1 VYHARGF
8 SRSRTRFSGAC
19 TRLQRC
25 GSGWCARALGPVRL
39 SRKILG
45 DVELAA
51 KSWQSS
57 AENSGIS
64 GIFASSDASFAGAP
78 ITPRERCHVTQPR
91 ARINV
96 SCGPQRGD
104 RGRGNH
110 RKEGGEGQR
119 RTAKDSEGQRRVGA
133 RPGYQARVPELGQ
146 NRTGQGGRGTA

>member
-1 VYHARGF
+1 MIWDLFPGAGF
-8 SRSRTRFSGAC
+8 SGTRTRFQWVTHEASMEGV
-19 TRLQRC
+19 
-25 GSGWCARALGPVRL
+25 CARALGPVRL

-119 RTAKDSEGQRRVGA
+119 RVGA